1 MVLRTGHGAGGNA
14 STEARHIMQVH
25 YACDDM
31 SGRQEPHTAPE
42 ISAATMDAANA
53 RQRQLLRRWG

>member
-1 MVLRTGHGAGGNA
+1 
-14 STEARHIMQVH
+14 MQVH